1 MHSNP
6 SDDTDGVVREL
17 RNARHIA
24 SKNLA
29 LLRRVDVSKL
39 TPKDHSRH
47 DTNVTAHRIALRI
60 LASDLLARRNLR
72 ELRLA
77 IMRLEHLSDLS
88 ASGSCM

>member
-6 SDDTDGVVREL
+6 SDDIDGVVREL
-17 RNARHIA
+17 RNARHIV
-24 SKNLA
+24 SKNLE

-39 TPKDHSRH
+39 TPEDHSRH

-60 LASDLLARRNLR
+60 LAPELLARRDLR

-88 ASGSCM
+88 ASGSCT